1 MSHDPVPLETDA
13 DVFLRGVPGL
23 TYPAALVARYPHIVN
38 HIYAVRGDRVM
49 LRDYFQEL
57 TEDHR
62 GGRKGFDFDTLMDI
76 QSLREALIGDVN
88 GFESNDDTKWVS

>member
-1 MSHDPVPLETDA
+1 MSANPVALEAEADA
-13 DVFLRGVPGL
+13 YLRGVPGL
-23 TYPAALVARYPHIVN
+23 AYPATLAAKYPHIVN
-38 HIYAVRGDRVM
+38 HIYAVRGDKVV

-76 QSLREALIGDVN
+76 QSLRETLIGDVN
-88 GFESNDDTKWVS
+88 GFTLDDTTKWVS